1 MVRASGRFPGKYY
14 IDLSGD
20 YRTVDIAQALGL
32 SKETVEQKYAQHEA
46 AWEESLGVW
55 FFASKAS
62 AEKAMKDLGG
72 KKAGRSLFLTYDE
85 IDYIR
90 QALIN
95 EGSNVISVHN
105 DLKHRIFEKFNG

>member
-14 IDLSGD
+14 IDLNGEYGTGD
-20 YRTVDIAQALGL
+20 VAKALGL
-32 SKETVEQKYAQHEA
+32 PKETVEQRYALNEA
-46 AWEESLGVW
+46 VWEESLGVW
-55 FFASKAS
+55 FFPSRPS
-62 AEKAMKDLGG
+62 AEMAMKALGV